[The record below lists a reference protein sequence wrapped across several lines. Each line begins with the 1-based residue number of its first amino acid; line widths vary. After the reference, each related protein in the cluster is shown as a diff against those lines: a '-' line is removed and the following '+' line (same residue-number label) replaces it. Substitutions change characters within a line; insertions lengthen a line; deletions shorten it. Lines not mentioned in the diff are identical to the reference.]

1 MNIDWQSFDPWNALV
16 GGMLIGLTAAL
27 MIVFLGRIA
36 GISGI
41 IGRLL
46 QSDIWGRPSEWSWR
60 AVFILGMLTAP
71 LVWKMVG
78 TLPVIHVTSN
88 SVIIVIAGLLVGFGT
103 RLGSGCTSRDVVCR
117 LSLSAFRPLAET
129 RTLLLAGKRTVY
141 RMSHMLRLNYHDMGH
156 VRYERTHIRVWT
168 HSARHDGSDEGA
180 VIPGHLR

>member
-103 RLGSGCTSRDVVCR
+103 RLGSGCTSGHGVCGLSR
-117 LSLSAFRPLAET
+117 LSFRSLVAT
-129 RTLLLAGKRTVY
+129 ITFLLTGMLTVY
-141 RMSHMLRLNYHDMGH
+141 VMRHILRL
-156 VRYERTHIRVWT
+156 T
-168 HSARHDGSDEGA
+168 
-180 VIPGHLR
+180 